1 MVAGCRVWYPAIIKY
16 NTNKNYKTMIGTI
29 VYIIGLVLAIKA
41 VLEILKM
48 PMGTAGKVI
57 SAVVVLCTSWVGLAV
72 YYFYAK
78 DKLVDWFK

>member
-1 MVAGCRVWYPAIIKY
+1 
-16 NTNKNYKTMIGTI
+16 MISFLIWLVGTI
-29 VYIIGLVLAIKA
+29 LAIKA

-48 PMGTAGKVI
+48 PIGMAGKVI

-78 DKLVDWFK
+78 DKLAHWFK

>member
-1 MVAGCRVWYPAIIKY
+1 MIAGYFGVQLSLKRI
-16 NTNKNYKTMIGTI
+16 TNKHKRIIMLGTI
-29 VYIIGLVLAIKA
+29 IYIIGLVLAVKA

-48 PMGTAGKVI
+48 PIGLVGKVI
-57 SAVVVLCTSWVGLAV
+57 SSVLVLCCSWIGLAV

>member
-1 MVAGCRVWYPAIIKY
+1 
-16 NTNKNYKTMIGTI
+16 MISFLIWI
-29 VYIIGLVLAIKA
+29 VGVVRAVKA

-48 PMGTAGKVI
+48 PINMVGKVI
-57 SAVVVLCTSWVGLAV
+57 SSVLVLFCSWVGLAI

>member
-1 MVAGCRVWYPAIIKY
+1 
-16 NTNKNYKTMIGTI
+16 MISFLIWI
-29 VYIIGLVLAIKA
+29 VGVVLAIKA

-48 PMGTAGKVI
+48 PINMVGKVI
-57 SAVVVLCTSWVGLAV
+57 SSVLVLFCSWVGLAI

>member
-1 MVAGCRVWYPAIIKY
+1 
-16 NTNKNYKTMIGTI
+16 MIGTI
-29 VYIIGLVLAIKA
+29 IWLIGAILAVKA

-48 PMGTAGKVI
+48 PIGLVGKII
-57 SAVVVLCTSWVGLAV
+57 SSVLVLSCSWLGLAV

>member
-1 MVAGCRVWYPAIIKY
+1 
-16 NTNKNYKTMIGTI
+16 MISFLIWLVGTI
-29 VYIIGLVLAIKA
+29 LAIKA

-48 PMGTAGKVI
+48 PIGMAGKVI
-57 SAVVVLCTSWVGLAV
+57 SAVVVLCTSWVGLVV

>member
-1 MVAGCRVWYPAIIKY
+1 
-16 NTNKNYKTMIGTI
+16 MIGTI
-29 VYIIGLVLAIKA
+29 IYIIGLVLAIKA

-48 PMGTAGKVI
+48 PIGMVVKII
-57 SAVVVLCTSWVGLAV
+57 SSVLVLSCSWLGLAV

>member
-1 MVAGCRVWYPAIIKY
+1 
-16 NTNKNYKTMIGTI
+16 MIGTI
-29 VYIIGLVLAIKA
+29 IYIIGLVLAIKA

-48 PMGTAGKVI
+48 PIGMVGKII
-57 SAVVVLCTSWVGLAV
+57 SSVLVLSCSWLGLAV

>member
-1 MVAGCRVWYPAIIKY
+1 
-16 NTNKNYKTMIGTI
+16 MISFLIWLVGTI
-29 VYIIGLVLAIKA
+29 LAIKA

-48 PMGTAGKVI
+48 PIGMAGKVI

>member
-1 MVAGCRVWYPAIIKY
+1 
-16 NTNKNYKTMIGTI
+16 MIGTI
-29 VYIIGLVLAIKA
+29 IYIIGLVLAIKA

-57 SAVVVLCTSWVGLAV
+57 SAVVVLCTSWVGLVV

-78 DKLVDWFK
+78 DKLVSWFE

>member
-1 MVAGCRVWYPAIIKY
+1 
-16 NTNKNYKTMIGTI
+16 MIGI
-29 VYIIGLVLAIKA
+29 IIYIIGLVLAVKA

-48 PMGTAGKVI
+48 PIGLVGKII
-57 SAVVVLCTSWVGLAV
+57 SSVLVLSCSWLGLAV

>member
-1 MVAGCRVWYPAIIKY
+1 MF
-16 NTNKNYKTMIGTI
+16 GTI
-29 VYIIGLVLAIKA
+29 IYIIGLVLAIKA

-48 PMGTAGKVI
+48 PMGTAGKII

>member
-1 MVAGCRVWYPAIIKY
+1 
-16 NTNKNYKTMIGTI
+16 MIGTI
-29 VYIIGLVLAIKA
+29 IYIIGLVPAIKA

-48 PMGTAGKVI
+48 PIGMVGKII
-57 SAVVVLCTSWVGLAV
+57 SSVLVLSCSWLGLAV

>member
-1 MVAGCRVWYPAIIKY
+1 
-16 NTNKNYKTMIGTI
+16 MIGTI

-57 SAVVVLCTSWVGLAV
+57 SAIVVLCTSWVGLAV

>member
-1 MVAGCRVWYPAIIKY
+1 MWHPAIIKY

-29 VYIIGLVLAIKA
+29 IYIIGLVLAIKA

-57 SAVVVLCTSWVGLAV
+57 SVVVVLCTSWVGLAV

>member
-1 MVAGCRVWYPAIIKY
+1 
-16 NTNKNYKTMIGTI
+16 MISFLIWI
-29 VYIIGLVLAIKA
+29 VGVVLAVKA

-48 PMGTAGKVI
+48 PINMVGKVI
-57 SAVVVLCTSWVGLAV
+57 SSVLVLFCSWIGLAI